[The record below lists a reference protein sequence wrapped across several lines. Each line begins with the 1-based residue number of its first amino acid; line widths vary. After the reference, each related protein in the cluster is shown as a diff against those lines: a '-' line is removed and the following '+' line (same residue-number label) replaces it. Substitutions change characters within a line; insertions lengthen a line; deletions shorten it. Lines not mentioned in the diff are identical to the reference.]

1 MIYGYK
7 RVSTVG
13 QAKDGNSLQDQENK
27 LRENGAV
34 EIYCDTFTGTKTD
47 RPELNKLVAKVKSGD
62 TIVVTKLD
70 RLGRSLSKT
79 SELITELLDKGV
91 TINILDLGTLS
102 NSSVNTLL
110 RNVLLAFAQFERDMI
125 VERTSEGKAIKRA
138 TDPNYKEG
146 RKAIE
151 VPQFMEY
158 YKKNRS
164 GEMTAVDCCSAL
176 GITKAKWYRLCKEN
190 NCNFM

>member
-13 QAKDGNSLQDQENK
+13 QAKDGNSLEAQEQL

-34 EIYCDTFTGTKTD
+34 EIYCDAFTGTKTD
-47 RPELNKLVAKVKSGD
+47 GPELNKLVKKVKSGD
-62 TIVVTKLD
+62 TIIVTKLD

-79 SELITELLDKGV
+79 SELITSLLDRGV

-110 RNVLLAFAQFERDMI
+110 RNVLLSFAQFERDMI
-125 VERTSEGKAIKRA
+125 IERTREGKAIKKA

-146 RKAIE
+146 RKTIV
-151 VPQFMEY
+151 VPDFEKY
-158 YKKNRS
+158 FAKNKK
-164 GEMTAVDCCSAL
+164 GEMSVVDCCASL
-176 GITKAKWYRLCKEN
+176 GITRAKWYRMCKGA
-190 NCNFM
+190 

>member
-7 RVSTVG
+7 RVSTVS
-13 QAKDGNSLQDQENK
+13 QAKDGNSLESQEQL

-34 EIYCDTFTGTKTD
+34 EIYCDAFTGTRTD
-47 RPELNKLVAKVKSGD
+47 RPELNKLVEKVKSGD

-79 SELITELLDKGV
+79 SELITELLDRGV

-110 RNVLLAFAQFERDMI
+110 RNVLLSFAQFERDMI
-125 VERTSEGKAIKRA
+125 IERTSEGKAIKRA

-146 RKAIE
+146 RKTIE
-151 VPQFMEY
+151 VPDFEKY
-158 YKKNRS
+158 YEKTKK
-164 GEMTAVDCCSAL
+164 GEISVVDCCAAL
-176 GITKAKWYRLCKEN
+176 NISRAKWYRLCKGA
-190 NCNFM
+190 

>member
-13 QAKDGNSLQDQENK
+13 QANDGNSLQAQEQR
-27 LRENGAV
+27 LRENGAT
-34 EIYCDTFTGTKTD
+34 EIYCDAFTGKETD

-79 SELITELLDKGV
+79 SALITELLDRGV

-110 RNVLLAFAQFERDMI
+110 RNVLLSFAQFERDMI
-125 VERTSEGKAIKRA
+125 IERTSEGKAIKRA

-146 RKAIE
+146 RKTIE
-151 VPQFMEY
+151 VPDFPKY
-158 YKKNRS
+158 FAKNKK
-164 GEMTAVDCCSAL
+164 GEMTVVECCAVL
-176 GITKAKWYRLCKEN
+176 GITKAKWYRLCKG
-190 NCNFM
+190 CS

>member
-13 QAKDGNSLQDQENK
+13 QAKDGNSLEAQEQL

-34 EIYCDTFTGTKTD
+34 EIYCDAFTGTKTD
-47 RPELNKLVAKVKSGD
+47 RPELNKLVEKVKSGD
-62 TIVVTKLD
+62 TIIVTKID

-79 SELITELLDKGV
+79 SELIAELLDRGV
-91 TINILDLGTLS
+91 AINILNLGVLS

-110 RNVLLAFAQFERDMI
+110 RNMLLSFAQFERDMI
-125 VERTSEGKAIKRA
+125 IERTSEGKAIKRA

-146 RKAIE
+146 RKTIE
-151 VPQFMEY
+151 VPDFEKY
-158 YKKNRS
+158 YEKTKK
-164 GEMTAVDCCSAL
+164 GEMSVVDSCSAL
-176 GITKAKWYRLCKEN
+176 GISRAKWYRLCEN
-190 NCNFM
+190 M